1 MEGSGSSR
9 DYIQNIDRMDVGI
22 KLKLTPHVNPD
33 REIQLDLNPSIESV
47 VEEGSDALR
56 YTPTIAKREV
66 KTTVTIPDRSTVVLS
81 GLIREDTAK
90 ITTKVPLLGDIPVLG
105 ALFRSTSDTKRR
117 TNLLIFVTPR
127 IVTELNMA
135 ELEKTRLE
143 QVAGLE
149 GAAEALSEPPPPTAE
164 EASPP
169 AQKKSAAKKKPRP
182 SRKR

>member
-1 MEGSGSSR
+1 
-9 DYIQNIDRMDVGI
+9 
-22 KLKLTPHVNPD
+22 
-33 REIQLDLNPSIESV
+33 
-47 VEEGSDALR
+47 
-56 YTPTIAKREV
+56 
-66 KTTVTIPDRSTVVLS
+66 
-81 GLIREDTAK
+81 
-90 ITTKVPLLGDIPVLG
+90 
-105 ALFRSTSDTKRR
+105 
-117 TNLLIFVTPR
+117 LIFVTPR